1 MPTTSYPQRHSSAQ
15 FTCRSDIF
23 VAIDMQ
29 GDVVVVIFIRRSW
42 PCLRQAIHRIKGTA
56 QSYTR
61 SLFRLSRLLFINSS
75 PDLMSLA
82 GPSFARRS

>member
-1 MPTTSYPQRHSSAQ
+1 MHATSYPQRHSSAQ

-23 VAIDMQ
+23 VAIDLQ
-29 GDVVVVIFIRRSW
+29 GDVIVVVFIRRNW
-42 PCLRQAIHRIKGTA
+42 PCLRQAIHRISGTA

-61 SLFRLSRLLFINSS
+61 SLFLLSRLLFISSS
-75 PDLMSLA
+75 PDLMSFA

>member
-15 FTCRSDIF
+15 FMCRSDIF

-42 PCLRQAIHRIKGTA
+42 PCLRLAIHRITDTA
-56 QSYTR
+56 KSYTR
-61 SLFRLSRLLFINSS
+61 SLFLLSLLLLINLS
-75 PDLMSLA
+75 PDSRPFF
-82 GPSFARRS
+82 GPSFASRS